1 VNLGVAIAPRALV
14 PSVIGLTQAVA
25 TASITGAG
33 LVVGAVT
40 TAVSAIF
47 APGTVISQDPVG
59 GNKVPVGT
67 AVDLVVTLTSVPNV
81 VGLTQAAATT
91 AILRANLVVG
101 TVTLQSSATVPAGSV
116 ISQSP
121 TAGTSVTGGSA
132 VNLVVSNGTAPTIAG
147 TFIRNAGA
155 PNLTVTSPAFT
166 TTANTLIVA
175 FVSADGPVDAPNTIV
190 NRMANTGIPLTWTR
204 AVRSNVQL
212 GTAEIWWAFTPTA
225 RTLTT
230 ATAVL
235 NNSEPASMTVMT
247 FTGAAPSLV
256 GAASVAASAPSGQP
270 SASLV
275 TTRGN
280 SLVLAVGTDWDSPRI
295 MTAPAGQTIV
305 NQFRPPVGDTY
316 WVQRTANPVTAAGTA
331 VTISDTYGASM
342 PDRWNMALIEI
353 RRP

>member
-1 VNLGVAIAPRALV
+1 VAA
-14 PSVIGLTQAVA
+14 
-25 TASITGAG
+25 
-33 LVVGAVT
+33 
-40 TAVSAIF
+40 
-47 APGTVISQDPVG
+47 
-59 GNKVPVGT
+59 
-67 AVDLVVTLTSVPNV
+67 
-81 VGLTQAAATT
+81 
-91 AILRANLVVG
+91 
-101 TVTLQSSATVPAGSV
+101 
-116 ISQSP
+116 
-121 TAGTSVTGGSA
+121 GSA
-132 VNLVVSNGTAPTIAG
+132 VNLVVSIGPAPTIAG

-280 SLVLAVGTDWDSPRI
+280 SLVIGVGTDWDSPRI
-295 MTAPAGQTIV
+295 LTAPAGQTIV